1 MRTLLNGSAVASH
14 SCTWG
19 TPASAAV
26 IAAMKP
32 AAPPPATTKGT
43 GEPAS
48 GIRHKGQGHA
58 VVAVALTGGTRAVI
72 EDMALVTTAAAA
84 VVFGAGNDQAE
95 IDLGVDRIGQ
105 RLPKTGPTGAAIELR
120 AAGKQGLLTARANEG
135 AWRFSLFNGLL
146 KGGSVPS

>member
-1 MRTLLNGSAVASH
+1 MRTLFNGSAVASQ

-32 AAPPPATTKGT
+32 AAPPPATTKGNDA
-43 GEPAS
+43 PAS

-58 VVAVALTGGTRAVI
+58 VVAVTLTGGTRAVI

-95 IDLGVDRIGQ
+95 VDLGVDRIGEG
-105 RLPKTGPTGAAIELR
+105 LPKTGPTSAAIELR
-120 AAGKQGLLTARANEG
+120 TAGKQGLC
-135 AWRFSLFNGLL
+135 LL
-146 KGGSVPS
+146 YTSDAADE